1 MRTRELVLAGLLAAL
16 SLLIPLYFRGTLQVA
31 IPAIGF
37 SATLASHVPTM
48 LAMAIGPWVAV
59 AAGAGSTAGF
69 LITLGPVVAARAF
82 THIIWGLAGA
92 LLVVRGASLVV
103 ALALM
108 LPVHALGEGAVV
120 WAATGTLQN
129 GLLVTGTTVAHHV
142 MDSVIAIAV
151 FAAIRPVLSG
161 VHREAAS

>member
-16 SLLIPLYFRGTLQVA
+16 SLLIPLYFRGLLQVA

-48 LAMAIGPWVAV
+48 LAIAIGPWVAV
-59 AAGAGSTAGF
+59 AAGLGSTAGF

-82 THIIWGLAGA
+82 THVIWGLAGA
-92 LLVVRGASLVV
+92 VLVLRGASLLV

-120 WAATGTLQN
+120 WYATGTLQN

-142 MDSVIAIAV
+142 MDSQIALAV
-151 FAAIRPVLSG
+151 FAAVRPVLPTVRRS
-161 VHREAAS
+161 VPS